1 MNRRALEEF
10 FKKEDKKAPLVINMI
25 VKRVRQL
32 FKGDRAMVEH
42 QQVMDPVDVAVRE
55 FLDGRLESKE
65 DPAEK

>member
-1 MNRRALEEF
+1 MNRRALEEL

-42 QQVMDPVDVAVRE
+42 QQVMDPVDVAIRE
-55 FLDGRLESKE
+55 FLDGRLEVKE
-65 DPAEK
+65 EKTEK